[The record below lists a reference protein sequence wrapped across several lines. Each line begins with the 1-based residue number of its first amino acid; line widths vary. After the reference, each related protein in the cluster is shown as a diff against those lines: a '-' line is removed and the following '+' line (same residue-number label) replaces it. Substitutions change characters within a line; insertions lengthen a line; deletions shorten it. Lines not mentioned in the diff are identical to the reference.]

1 MEPGRIASLAFRSAW
16 RERRRTWPAALGIA
30 VGVAALVAMV
40 GVGQGAERAV
50 VDRIRAMGSDL
61 VTVSSG
67 QVRVVAGRARQVGNV
82 TTLSAA
88 DAEALHAIDAIAQ
101 VAPAQSQK
109 LPVQWGDL
117 KSATT
122 VLGAGE
128 GVFPVRN
135 LEVASGRRFDA
146 EEDRAA
152 RRVALIGETVRQ
164 SLFGDRSPVG
174 ELLRINRVPFEV
186 IGTLAPRGVDAGG
199 TDQDDVVVVPLGAA
213 LRRLMNVDHL
223 SNIYVQA
230 HRGRTGEAA
239 MEIAA
244 LLRERHRLR
253 AGKGDDFTV
262 QDQADALAVEA
273 SAAESFTALLAVVS
287 AVALL
292 IGGVGVL
299 AVMLIAVR
307 ERVREVGLRRA
318 LGATRRDVLLQ
329 FGGEALAIGVVG
341 GAVGVAGGAAAA
353 LAASA
358 LGGWPIEIS
367 LGAAGGAAALSTLV
381 AAGFGAIP
389 ARRAAAV
396 DPATSL
402 RGA

>member
-1 MEPGRIASLAFRSAW
+1 MELRRTAALALRSAW

-50 VDRIRAMGSDL
+50 VERLRAMGTDL
-61 VTVSSG
+61 VVVSAG

-82 TTLSAA
+82 TTLVPPDASA
-88 DAEALHAIDAIAQ
+88 LLAIDAVAR
-101 VAPAQSQK
+101 VAPAQTQK

-117 KSATT
+117 KAATT
-122 VLGAGE
+122 VLGAGDA
-128 GVFPVRN
+128 VFAVRN
-135 LEVASGRRFDA
+135 LELEAGRTFDA
-146 EEDRAA
+146 DEDRAA
-152 RRVALIGETVRQ
+152 RRVAVIGETVKR
-164 SLFGDRSPVG
+164 SLFAGRNPVG
-174 ELLRINRVPFEV
+174 EVLRVNRIPFEV
-186 IGTLAPRGVDAGG
+186 IGTLAPKGVDAGG
-199 TDQDDVVVVPLGAA
+199 TDQDDVVVVPLGTA

-223 SNIYVQA
+223 SNLYVQA
-230 HRGRTGEAA
+230 RRGRTGEAA
-239 MEIAA
+239 GEIAA
-244 LLRERHRLR
+244 LLRERHRVK
-253 AGKGDDFTV
+253 AGAADDFTV

-273 SAAESFTALLAVVS
+273 AAAESFTALLAVVS

-307 ERVREVGLRRA
+307 ERTREVGLRRA

-329 FGGEALAIGVVG
+329 FGGEALAIGVLG
-341 GAVGVAGGAAAA
+341 GLVGVAGGAAAA
-353 LAASA
+353 LSASA
-358 LGGWPIEIS
+358 LGGWPIQIS
-367 LGAAGGAAALSTLV
+367 LGAAAGAAALSTLV

-389 ARRAAAV
+389 ARRAAEV

>member
-1 MEPGRIASLAFRSAW
+1 VQPRRTAALAFRSAW

-40 GVGQGAERAV
+40 GVGHGAERAV
-50 VDRIRAMGSDL
+50 VDRIRSMGSDL
-61 VTVSSG
+61 VTVSAG

-82 TTLSAA
+82 TTLLPA
-88 DAEALHAIDAIAQ
+88 DAEVLLALDAVAQ

-122 VLGAGE
+122 VLGGGEAIFAVRALDVAG
-128 GVFPVRN
+128 
-135 LEVASGRRFDA
+135 GRPFDG

-152 RRVALIGETVRQ
+152 RRVAVIGQTVRA
-164 SLFGDRSPVG
+164 SLFGDRDPVG

-186 IGTLAPRGVDAGG
+186 IGTLAPKGVDASGG
-199 TDQDDVVVVPLGAA
+199 DQDDVVLVPLGAA
-213 LRRLMNVDHL
+213 LRRLMNVEHL
-223 SNIYVQA
+223 SNVYVQA
-230 HRGRTGEAA
+230 KRGRTGEAA
-239 MEIAA
+239 AEIAA
-244 LLRERHRLR
+244 LLRERHRPR
-253 AGKGDDFTV
+253 EGKPDDFTV

-273 SAAESFTALLAVVS
+273 AAAESFTVLLAVVS

-307 ERVREVGLRRA
+307 ERTREVGLRRA

-329 FGGEALAIGVVG
+329 FGGEAVAIGLVG
-341 GAVGVAGGAAAA
+341 AVVGVAGGAAAA
-353 LAASA
+353 LSASV
-358 LGGWPIEIS
+358 LGGWPVAIS
-367 LGAAGGAAALSTLV
+367 LGSALGAALLSTLV

>member
-1 MEPGRIASLAFRSAW
+1 
-16 RERRRTWPAALGIA
+16 
-30 VGVAALVAMV
+30 
-40 GVGQGAERAV
+40 V
-50 VDRIRAMGSDL
+50 VDRIRAMGADL
-61 VTVSSG
+61 VVVSAG

-82 TTLSAA
+82 TTLQAA
-88 DAEALHAIDAIAQ
+88 DAEAILALDAVARA
-101 VAPAQSQK
+101 APAQGQK
-109 LPVQWGDL
+109 LPIQWGES

-122 VLGAGE
+122 VLGAGDAL
-128 GVFPVRN
+128 FAVRN
-135 LEVASGRRFDA
+135 LDLASGRTFDG

-152 RRVALIGETVRQ
+152 RRVALLGQTVRQ
-164 SLFGDRSPVG
+164 SLFGERDPVG
-174 ELLRINRVPFEV
+174 ETLRINRVPFEV
-186 IGTLAPRGVDAGG
+186 IGTLAPKGVDAGG

-223 SNIYVQA
+223 SNVYVQA
-230 HRGRTGEAA
+230 RRGRTGEAA
-239 MEIAA
+239 SEIAA
-244 LLRERHRLR
+244 LLRERHRLK
-253 AGKGDDFTV
+253 AGRPDDFTV
-262 QDQADALAVEA
+262 QDQADTLAVEA
-273 SAAESFTALLAVVS
+273 AAAQGFTALLAVVS

-307 ERVREVGLRRA
+307 ERTREVGLRRA

-329 FGGEALAIGVVG
+329 FGGEAVAIGLVG
-341 GAVGVAGGAAAA
+341 GAVGVAAGAAAA
-353 LAASA
+353 IGASM
-358 LGGWPIEIS
+358 LGGWPIDVS
-367 LGAAGGAAALSTLV
+367 LGAASAAAALSTVV

>member
-1 MEPGRIASLAFRSAW
+1 
-16 RERRRTWPAALGIA
+16 
-30 VGVAALVAMV
+30 
-40 GVGQGAERAV
+40 
-50 VDRIRAMGSDL
+50 
-61 VTVSSG
+61 
-67 QVRVVAGRARQVGNV
+67 
-82 TTLSAA
+82 
-88 DAEALHAIDAIAQ
+88 
-101 VAPAQSQK
+101 
-109 LPVQWGDL
+109 
-117 KSATT
+117 
-122 VLGAGE
+122 
-128 GVFPVRN
+128 
-135 LEVASGRRFDA
+135 
-146 EEDRAA
+146 
-152 RRVALIGETVRQ
+152 
-164 SLFGDRSPVG
+164 
-174 ELLRINRVPFEV
+174 
-186 IGTLAPRGVDAGG
+186 VDAGG

-223 SNIYVQA
+223 SNVYVQA
-230 HRGRTGEAA
+230 HRGRTGEAGA
-239 MEIAA
+239 EIAA
-244 LLRERHRLR
+244 VLRERHRLR

-262 QDQADALAVEA
+262 QDQADTLAVEA
-273 SAAESFTALLAVVS
+273 AAAESFTTLLAVVS

-341 GAVGVAGGAAAA
+341 GAVGVVAGAVAA

-358 LGGWPIEIS
+358 LGGWPVEIS

>member
-1 MEPGRIASLAFRSAW
+1 VQARRIAALAFASAW

-61 VTVSSG
+61 VTVSAG

-82 TTLSAA
+82 TTLLPA
-88 DAEALHAIDAIAQ
+88 DAEALLDVDAVAR

-109 LPVQWGDL
+109 LPVQWGEL

-122 VLGAGE
+122 VLGAGVE
-128 GVFPVRN
+128 VFAVRN
-135 LEVASGRRFDA
+135 LEVARGRRFDD
-146 EEDRAA
+146 EEDRAS

-164 SLFGDRSPVG
+164 SLFGERDPIG

-186 IGTLAPRGVDAGG
+186 VGTLAPKGVDAGG
-199 TDQDDVVVVPLGAA
+199 TDQDDVVLVPLGTA
-213 LRRLMNVDHL
+213 LRRLMNVEHL
-223 SNIYVQA
+223 SNVYVQA
-230 HRGRTGEAA
+230 RRGRTGEAA
-239 MEIAA
+239 ADVAA
-244 LLRERHRLR
+244 ILRERHRLR
-253 AGKGDDFTV
+253 AGKADDFTV

-273 SAAESFTALLAVVS
+273 AAAESFTVLLAVVS

-307 ERVREVGLRRA
+307 ERTREVGLRRA

-329 FGGEALAIGVVG
+329 FGGEALAIGIVG
-341 GAVGVAGGAAAA
+341 GAVGVLGGAAAA
-353 LAASA
+353 LTASA
-358 LGGWPIEIS
+358 LGGWPIAIS
-367 LGAAGGAAALSTLV
+367 LGAALGAAILSTLV

-402 RGA
+402 RGS

>member
-1 MEPGRIASLAFRSAW
+1 MEPGRIAALAFRSAW

-50 VDRIRAMGSDL
+50 VERIRAMGSDL
-61 VTVSSG
+61 VTVSAG
-67 QVRVVAGRARQVGNV
+67 QVRVVLGRARQVGNV
-82 TTLSAA
+82 TTLTAA
-88 DAEALHAIDAIAQ
+88 DAEALRAVAAVAQ
-101 VAPAQSQK
+101 VAPAQGQK

-128 GVFPVRN
+128 AIFAVRN
-135 LEVASGRRFDA
+135 LEVASGRPFDA

-152 RRVALIGETVRQ
+152 RRVVLVGETVRR
-164 SLFGDRSPVG
+164 SLFGDREPVG

-186 IGTLAPRGVDAGG
+186 IGTLAPKGVDAVG

-223 SNIYVQA
+223 SNVYVQA
-230 HRGRTGEAA
+230 RRGRTGEAA
-239 MEIAA
+239 AEIGA
-244 LLRERHRLR
+244 LLRERHRLK
-253 AGKGDDFTV
+253 AGKADDFTV
-262 QDQADALAVEA
+262 QDQAEALAVEA
-273 SAAESFTALLAVVS
+273 SAAQSFTALLAVVS

-329 FGGEALAIGVVG
+329 FGGEAVAIGAVG
-341 GAVGVAGGAAAA
+341 GAVGIAGGAAAA
-353 LAASA
+353 LTASA

-367 LGAAGGAAALSTLV
+367 LGAAAGAAALSTVV

>member
-1 MEPGRIASLAFRSAW
+1 MELRRIAALAFRSAL

-40 GVGQGAERAV
+40 GVGQGAERSIV
-50 VDRIRAMGSDL
+50 ERIRGMGTDL
-61 VTVSSG
+61 VVVAAG
-67 QVRVVAGRARQVGNV
+67 QVQVVAGRARQVGNV
-82 TTLSAA
+82 TTLTPG
-88 DAEALHAIDAIAQ
+88 DAEALLALEAVVR

-128 GVFPVRN
+128 DVFPVRN
-135 LEVASGRRFDA
+135 LEVATGRAFDG

-152 RRVALIGETVRQ
+152 RRVAVVGETVRQ
-164 SLFGDRSPVG
+164 SLFGDRDPVG

-186 IGTLAPRGVDAGG
+186 IGTLAPKGVDAGG
-199 TDQDDVVVVPLGAA
+199 TDQDDVVLVPLGAA
-213 LRRLMNVDHL
+213 LRRLMNVEHL
-223 SNIYVQA
+223 SNVYVQA
-230 HRGRTGEAA
+230 HHGRTGEATA
-239 MEIAA
+239 EIAS
-244 LLRERHRLR
+244 LLRERHRIR
-253 AGKGDDFTV
+253 PGKGDDFTV
-262 QDQADALAVEA
+262 QDQADALAAESA
-273 SAAESFTALLAVVS
+273 AAESFTALLAVVS

-307 ERVREVGLRRA
+307 ERVKEVGLRRA

-329 FGGEALAIGVVG
+329 FGGEAIAIGVVG
-341 GAVGVAGGAAAA
+341 GMVGVAAGAAAS

-367 LGAAGGAAALSTLV
+367 LPSAAGAALLSTVV